1 MRRGILRERE
11 KLELL
16 NGALFAC
23 LLQAAAFTLQ
33 RKAALPAATQDHTLF
48 TIACLGPAGAFL
60 NALKAGLAD
69 VAMVETAI
77 FLARILDG
85 EIFDLVHCGS

>member
-1 MRRGILRERE
+1 MRERE

-16 NGALFAC
+16 DGSLFAC
-23 LLQAAAFTLQ
+23 LLLAAGFALQ
-33 RKAALPAATQDHTLF
+33 RKAALLGATQDHTLF

-60 NALKAGLAD
+60 NALQAGLAD

-77 FLARILDG
+77 FLARALDG
-85 EIFDLVHCGS
+85 DIFDLVH

>member
-1 MRRGILRERE
+1 MRHGILRERE

-16 NGALFAC
+16 NGALLAC
-23 LLQAAAFTLQ
+23 LLQAAGFALQ

-48 TIACLGPAGAFL
+48 TIACLGPAGVFL

-69 VAMVETAI
+69 VAVIETAI
-77 FLARILDG
+77 FLARVLDG
-85 EIFDLVHCGS
+85 EIFDLVHCGP